1 MGHDLFLF
9 RKGGI
14 VMKIVKRKVAI
25 VGCGLVGSTTAFSL
39 ITQGIC
45 DEVMMIDINKERAY
59 GEMLDLQDCIEY
71 LNKNVKVYTGDYSDC
86 GDVDI
91 IVITAGAP
99 PKQGQTRLDTLELSA
114 KICKSIVDPIMQSG
128 FDGIFLVISNP
139 VDIISHYVYFLSGLP
154 KNQVIGTGTAIDSAR
169 LQNMIAQIAKV
180 DPRSVHAYS
189 MGEHGDSQMVPWSTV
204 TVAGKPFYDVIAD
217 NKELVGDVDLDDLLY
232 KTTQEG
238 WEILNRKGTTYYGIA
253 TACAG
258 IIKAILDDENRIVP
272 VSTLLEGE
280 YGESNVYAG
289 VPTVLN
295 RMGASDVLEIHMTPG
310 ELARFKESTKLI
322 REYTDK
328 IMAIHRESTK
338 SE

>member
-1 MGHDLFLF
+1 
-9 RKGGI
+9 
-14 VMKIVKRKVAI
+14 MKITNRKVAI

-45 DEVMMIDINKERAY
+45 DEVIMIDINKKRAY
-59 GEMLDLQDCIEY
+59 GEMLDLQDSIEY
-71 LNKNVKVYTGDYSDC
+71 LNRNVKVRTGDYSDC

-99 PKQGQTRLDTLELSA
+99 PKQGQSRLDTLEMSA
-114 KICKSIVDPIMQSG
+114 KICKSIVEPIMESG
-128 FDGIFLVISNP
+128 FDGIFIVISNP
-139 VDIISHYVYFLSGLP
+139 VDIITHYVQFLSGLP

-169 LQNMIAQIAKV
+169 LQNMIAQLVRV

-217 NKELVGDVDLDDLLY
+217 NKELVGDVDLNELVY

-258 IIKAILDDENRIVP
+258 IIKAILNDENRIVP

-280 YGESNVYAG
+280 YGEKDVYAG
-289 VPTVLN
+289 VPTILN
-295 RMGASDVLEIHMTPG
+295 RTGASDVLEIHMTPG
-310 ELARFKESTKLI
+310 ELARFKESVQLI
-322 REYTDK
+322 REYTGR
-328 IMAIHRESTK
+328 IMEIHK
-338 SE
+338 SL